1 MRILVINGSSD
12 LYGANRILAET
23 MEILSK
29 HHQLVLVL
37 PDDGPLLPFVK
48 KLIPGLEVI
57 VVPNLPTVSRKM
69 FTPSGVIRSF
79 KNYLSCYQQLK
90 KIKKSY
96 QCNLAYINTLS
107 CFLCIKMCKQLGLPT
122 LVHVH
127 EIIEQPKSAA
137 IMINKLSMKWSD
149 RAIAV
154 SHAVANNL
162 ALFTSTTLVNK
173 KVSVIHNGI
182 PAVPINGV
190 VPLQENQVAV
200 TLIGRIKPEKGIW
213 FFLDAIALL
222 DPETVSLS
230 KFHIVGGA
238 APGGE
243 HFVEKLR
250 ADIEA
255 HPYGDAISFT
265 EFRPDVTDLQRA
277 SDLLVIPSLMKD
289 PFPTTVLEAMRV
301 AKPVIATNH
310 GGAAEAVKD
319 QETGFLIH
327 PHDKENFAIK
337 LQQLIANAGLRKNLG
352 QNALERF
359 NLLFDKE
366 HYQHRFEQ
374 FFKANF
380 FFETSKQ

>member
-23 MEILSK
+23 MEILAK
-29 HHQLVLVL
+29 QHQLVLVL
-37 PDDGPLLPFVK
+37 PDDGPLSPFVK
-48 KLIPGLEVI
+48 KLIPSLEVI

-69 FTPSGVIRSF
+69 FSPGGIIRSF
-79 KNYLSCYQQLK
+79 KNYLSCYQKLK
-90 KIKKSY
+90 EIKKGY
-96 QCNLAYINTLS
+96 RCNLAYINTLS
-107 CFLCIKMCKQLGLPT
+107 CFLCIKMCKRLGLPT

-149 RAIAV
+149 QVIAV
-154 SHAVANNL
+154 SHAVAHNL
-162 ALFTSTTLVNK
+162 VLFTSTSLVNK

-182 PAVPINGV
+182 PRVSTKEAFPTRANPVS
-190 VPLQENQVAV
+190 V

-250 ADIEA
+250 GDIA
-255 HPYGDAISFT
+255 THPYGDAISFT

-327 PHDKENFAIK
+327 PHDKENFAVR
-337 LQQLIANAGLRKNLG
+337 LQQLIADAALRKNMG
-352 QNALERF
+352 QNALDRF
-359 NLLFDKE
+359 NSLFDKE
-366 HYQHRFEQ
+366 HYKHRFEQ
-374 FFKANF
+374 FFMENF
-380 FFETSKQ
+380 SFETSGQ